1 MLNLLGQQSI
11 HDFGFGI
18 ECCKKLDLGPII
30 FNENEGSHLSFR
42 SFSSEFCGSAMLLL
56 LLLLKLMLLLL
67 LFFVVVAAAAAAVV
81 VILLL
86 LL

>member
-56 LLLLKLMLLLL
+56 LLKLMLLLL